1 MTPLRD
7 LPARAVPVV
16 AVLLAA
22 ALAAACAGAGADE
35 VAAAPSPAGAEAL
48 VVARGDLAPRLLLTG
63 ELHAARGH
71 DLVVPRAP
79 TWRLQIR
86 WLADDG
92 AEVRA
97 GDPVVEFDST
107 EFTSSLEQRRLTL
120 AESGSDRERTRA
132 RGEVA
137 EAEKLFALEQK
148 RAELAKAESR
158 AVVPPDLLSPREHQD
173 RQLALERA
181 RVEVAKAEEDLAT
194 TRAANRS
201 ELEMKAIELARLR
214 REIEVAERAL
224 AELTLRAP
232 VDGLFI
238 VEGNR
243 WEGGRKLQEGDNVF
257 VGMAVA
263 RMPDLSSME
272 VEAMLSDVDDGRL
285 RPGMAARCTLDAYPE
300 TAYPC
305 RVRAVAPVARE
316 ADRTA
321 LLRYFDVGLELD
333 GTDVGRMRPGMSV
346 QVEVAGDAAQGVLL
360 VPRRALDFGATAAA
374 TAATARARLAD
385 GGWRA
390 VELGPCDAQ
399 RCVVVA
405 GLEEGTRLAPAPA
418 TLARTSEPPPEP
430 PAGPP
435 NPEPPSPEPAPTDPV
450 PRRAAAAGATGAA
463 R

>member
-1 MTPLRD
+1 MIPPRNR
-7 LPARAVPVV
+7 PAVPGG
-16 AVLLAA
+16 LAA
-22 ALAAACAGAGADE
+22 APLTTRRAAVAAAAALTALAVFVVAGACAGAGADE
-35 VAAAPSPAGAEAL
+35 VAPAAAEEL
-48 VVARGDLAPRLLLTG
+48 VVARGDLAQRLLLTG
-63 ELHAARGH
+63 ELHAARAH

-86 WLADDG
+86 WLAEDG

-107 EFTSSLEQRRLTL
+107 EFTSNLEQSRLTL
-120 AESGSDRERTRA
+120 AENGSDLERTRA

-148 RAELAKAESR
+148 RAELAKAESK
-158 AVVPPDLLSPREHQD
+158 AEVPPDLVSPREHQD

-181 RVEVAKAEEDLAT
+181 RVDVAKAEQDLAA
-194 TRAANRS
+194 TRDGNRA

-214 REIEVAERAL
+214 RGIEVAERAL

-232 VDGLFI
+232 VDGLVI

-272 VEAMLSDVDDGRL
+272 VKAMLSDVDDGRV
-285 RPGMAARCTLDAYPE
+285 RPGMGAVCTLDAYPE

-305 RVRAVAPVARE
+305 QVRAVAPVARE

-321 LLRYFDVGLELD
+321 LLRYFDVEMRLD
-333 GTDVGRMRPGMSV
+333 DVDPQRMRPGMSV
-346 QVEVAGDAAQGVLL
+346 QVEVAAEAAQGVLL
-360 VPRRALDFGATAAA
+360 APRRALDLAGAAP
-374 TAATARARLAD
+374 RAHL
-385 GGWRA
+385 GGGEWRD
-390 VELGPCDAQ
+390 VELGPCDAH
-399 RCVVVA
+399 RCVVEA
-405 GLEEGTRLAPAPA
+405 GLEEGARLAAAPA
-418 TLARTSEPPPEP
+418 TLERTSEPPPAEGL
-430 PAGPP
+430 AD
-435 NPEPPSPEPAPTDPV
+435 TV
-450 PRRAAAAGATGAA
+450 AAAGTVDRAATAGAA
-463 R
+463 RDGR

>member
-1 MTPLRD
+1 MTKRLGSP
-7 LPARAVPVV
+7 
-16 AVLLAA
+16 LAA
-22 ALAAACAGAGADE
+22 VAFLGFATLAAACAGAGADE
-35 VAAAPSPAGAEAL
+35 AVLAAAGEVDDAL
-48 VVARGDLAPRLLLTG
+48 VVRRGDFTNRLLLTG
-63 ELHAARGH
+63 ELHAARAH

-86 WLADDG
+86 WLAEDG

-107 EFTSSLEQRRLTL
+107 EFTSNLEQRRLTL
-120 AESGSDRERTRA
+120 AENGSDLERTRA
-132 RGEVA
+132 RGEVT

-148 RAELAKAESR
+148 RAELAKAESK
-158 AVVPPDLLSPREHQD
+158 AQVPPDLVSPREHQD

-181 RVEVAKAEEDLAT
+181 RVDVAKAEQDLAV
-194 TRAANRS
+194 TRDGNRAD
-201 ELEMKAIELARLR
+201 LEMKAIELARLG

-224 AELTLRAP
+224 SELTLRAP

-243 WEGGRKLQEGDNVF
+243 WEGGRKLQEGDNVY

-272 VEAMLSDVDDGRL
+272 VRAMLSDVDDGRV
-285 RPGMAARCTLDAYPE
+285 RPVMGALCTLDAYPE

-305 RVRAVAPVARE
+305 QVRAVAPVARE

-321 LLRYFDVGLELD
+321 LLRYFDVEVRLD
-333 GTDVGRMRPGMSV
+333 GVDPQRMRPGMSV
-346 QVEVAGDAAQGVLL
+346 QVEVAATAAQGVLL
-360 VPRRALDFGATAAA
+360 APRRALDLAGAAP
-374 TAATARARLAD
+374 RAHL
-385 GGWRA
+385 GGGEWRD
-390 VELGPCDAQ
+390 VELGPCDAHL
-399 RCVVVA
+399 CIVEA

-418 TLARTSEPPPEP
+418 TLERTSEPPPAEDL
-430 PAGPP
+430 A
-435 NPEPPSPEPAPTDPV
+435 ATVADADAV
-450 PRRAAAAGATGAA
+450 DRAAAAGAATDG